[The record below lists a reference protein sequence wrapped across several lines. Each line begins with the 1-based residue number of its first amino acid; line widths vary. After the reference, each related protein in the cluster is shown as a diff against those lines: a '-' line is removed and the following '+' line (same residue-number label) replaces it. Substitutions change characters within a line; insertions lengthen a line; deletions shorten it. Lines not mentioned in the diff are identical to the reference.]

1 MEINNLKIGLQLKI
15 GFGIIIFLI
24 VVLGAIS
31 WRQSNLITQQTTD
44 IYEHPMK
51 VRRALGNI
59 NSGILSIR
67 LEYRN
72 MILAKEPS
80 DKQTAA
86 SSIFLAKD
94 EVENNFNIVS
104 DQYLGPPSD
113 VSEAHQSYLKWILLI
128 DRGQEYVLKGNI
140 QEALKNLDQS
150 SDLYI
155 QRDLMLRNI
164 KIIDDF
170 ALSKSDQLFNNSKEL
185 KKSLDKQL
193 ITFLSLILV
202 LSFVIILLLIKNIH
216 RPLLAITQATKQFGE
231 GNLDIRSSFSSHNEL
246 GSLSSSFNNLAETI
260 QEEFSFKERSVK
272 MNTVMLQGFE
282 TKNFL
287 LQLLEPLMQLT
298 GSQVAAIFILNEQK
312 TSFEHLESIGMPA
325 NGHKSFSAKDYE
337 GEFGKALV
345 SKKIEHTT
353 HISNDSKVSFVTV
366 SGVLMPKEI
375 VTIPII
381 DKQEVIAM
389 ISLSTLQSYDKI
401 TMRLIDNMMGAL
413 SAWMNAMLANQRIQ
427 KMSVNLRIQNQE
439 LESQKKELSVQ
450 TNELFEQNAE
460 LEMQKRQLAESN
472 QMKSSFL
479 SNMSHELRTPLNS
492 VIALSGVLNRRLANK
507 IPAEEFSY
515 LDVIERNG
523 KLLLSLINDILDLS
537 RIEAGFEEFKAS
549 KFEIKELIEE
559 VVELIEPQAKH
570 KRIGLSCHLGDSL
583 PTIQSDYE
591 KCRHILQNI
600 IANAIKF
607 TEVGEVMVTA
617 DSDSQ
622 FIKIDVRDTGIGI
635 GEEFLTTIFEE
646 FRQADNSNARKYG
659 GTGLGLSI
667 AKKYTK
673 FIGGNITVTSEK
685 GKGSVFTI
693 TLPIEPGISYIVNT
707 EEVRTYSHDEK
718 DYGLNEVSRQSK
730 SEKTILIVEDSEA
743 IVLQLKDILQ
753 AEGYNYLVAR
763 NGKEALEQIERQMP
777 DAMILD
783 LMMPEVDGFEV
794 LKNIRGKEETS
805 RIPVIILTAKY
816 VTKEELSFL
825 KHNHVHQLIQKGD
838 INKEQLIG
846 AVTGMT
852 FPKQLEVSKNK
863 PMYNTPLKPITGTP
877 VILIVEDNPD
887 NLLTVKALL
896 EDIGT
901 IIGATNGLEGLEKA
915 IIHQPHLILMDIAL
929 PGMNGIETLAAVRKE
944 ESLKHIPIIALS
956 ASAMKGDREQFLAF
970 GFNEYVSK
978 PIDNDHLMTV
988 INRHLPL
995 A

>member
-31 WRQSNLITQQTTD
+31 WRQSNLIAQQTGD

-67 LEYRN
+67 LELRN

-80 DKQTAA
+80 DKQIAA
-86 SSIFLAKD
+86 TIIFLAKD
-94 EVENNFNIVS
+94 EVESNFNIVS

-113 VSEAHQSYLKWILLI
+113 VIEAHQSYLKWILLI
-128 DRGQEYVLKGNI
+128 NRDQELVLKGNV

-150 SDLYI
+150 SDLYT

-170 ALSKSDQLFNNSKEL
+170 ALSKSDQLYTNAKEV

-193 ITFLSLILV
+193 ILILSVILV
-202 LSFVIILLLIKNIH
+202 LAFVIIWLLIINIQ

-231 GNLDIRSSFSSHNEL
+231 GNLDIRSNFSSRNKF
-246 GSLSSSFNNLAETI
+246 GSLSSTFNNLAETI
-260 QEEFSFKERSVK
+260 QEEFSLKDRAAK
-272 MNTVMLQGFE
+272 MNAVMLQGFE
-282 TKNFL
+282 TKNYL
-287 LQLLEPLMQLT
+287 LHLLDPLMQLT
-298 GSQVAAIFILNEQK
+298 DSQVVAIYILNEQK
-312 TSFEHLESIGMPA
+312 TGFDHLESIGMPA
-325 NGHKSFSAKDYE
+325 DGNKSFSAKDYE
-337 GEFGKALV
+337 GEFGKALA
-345 SKKIEHTT
+345 SKKIEHITN
-353 HISNDSKVSFVTV
+353 ISSDKNVSFVTV
-366 SGVLMPKEI
+366 SGVYMPREI
-375 VTIPII
+375 LTIPIL

-389 ISLSTLQSYDKI
+389 ISMSSLHAYDKI
-401 TMRLIDNMMGAL
+401 TLRLMNNMMGAL
-413 SAWMNAMLANQRIQ
+413 TAWINGMLANQRIQ
-427 KMSVNLRIQNQE
+427 KMSVSLKIQNQE
-439 LESQKKELSVQ
+439 LESQKKELSSQ
-450 TNELFEQNAE
+450 ANELFEQNAE

-492 VIALSGVLNRRLANK
+492 VIALSGVLSRRLAKK

-549 KFEIKELIEE
+549 KFEIKELIRE
-559 VVELIEPQAKH
+559 VVELIEPQAKR
-570 KRIGLSCHLGDSL
+570 KNIGLSSYSGENL
-583 PTIQSDYE
+583 PIIQSDYE

-600 IANAIKF
+600 VANAIKF
-607 TEVGEVMVTA
+607 TEVGEVVVTA

-622 FIKIDVRDTGIGI
+622 FIKIEVRDTGIGI

-667 AKKYTK
+667 AKKYAE
-673 FIGGNITVTSEK
+673 FVGGNISVSSEK

-693 TLPIEPGISYIVNT
+693 TLPLEPGLRNVGNVK
-707 EEVRTYSHDEK
+707 EEQTHATNVI
-718 DYGLNEVSRQSK
+718 DYELNVSSQSK

-743 IVLQLKDILQ
+743 IVLQLADILQ
-753 AEGYNYLVAR
+753 IEGYNYLVAK
-763 NGKEALEQIERQMP
+763 NGKEALEQIEKQMP

-794 LKNIRGKEETS
+794 LKSIRGNEKTS
-805 RIPVIILTAKY
+805 NIPVIILTAKY

-825 KHNHVHQLIQKGD
+825 KHNHIHQLIQKGD
-838 INKEQLIG
+838 INKNQLIE
-846 AVTGMT
+846 AVTRMT
-852 FPKQLEVSKNK
+852 FPKNMEVLENK
-863 PMYNTPLKPITGTP
+863 PAEETPLRPIIGTP
-877 VILIVEDNPD
+877 VILVVEDNLD

-901 IIGATNGLEGLEKA
+901 IIGATNGPEGLEKA
-915 IIHQPHLILMDIAL
+915 ILHQPHLILMDIAL

-978 PIDNDHLMTV
+978 PIDNDRLMTV
-988 INRHLPL
+988 INKHLPL